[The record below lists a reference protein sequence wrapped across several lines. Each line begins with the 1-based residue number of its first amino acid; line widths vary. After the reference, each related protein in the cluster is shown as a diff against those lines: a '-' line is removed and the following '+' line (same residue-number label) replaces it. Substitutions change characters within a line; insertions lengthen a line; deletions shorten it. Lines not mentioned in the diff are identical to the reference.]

1 MQTFYE
7 LDTWDWNI
15 LLREVNEEWVKQADY
30 VIPLCYVV
38 ENLENAWSFYSTIGR
53 AMVYADMYNLNKL
66 VKTFDN
72 RIKQAAL
79 EVDKTK
85 WEELI

>member
-30 VIPLCYVV
+30 VVPLCYVV

>member
-1 MQTFYE
+1 MG
-7 LDTWDWNI
+7 LNI

-30 VIPLCYVV
+30 VVPLCYVV
-38 ENLENAWSFYSTIGR
+38 EKLENAWSFYSTIGR

-66 VKTFDN
+66 VKAFDN
-72 RIKQAAL
+72 RIMQAAL

-85 WEELI
+85 WEELR